1 MLIGWFEMTA
11 IPGPGFALSKPAG
24 VGAGATDHAGLRR
37 IGSQV
42 ALAAGC
48 LALALAV
55 LLPTYVYHHVAVLP
69 DDPQTEQ
76 DQVATDATALVPDVQ
91 IPAGAQVMH
100 NVVARITT
108 YIAEAPGGSKKGSV
122 VWQLATTTN
131 IDGQGL
137 LDARV
142 ETISLDRQT
151 AEPTNCCGDKLV
163 TSQEDPKGVPLHHQG
178 YLTFP
183 FNVQKHSY
191 PVWDVQLNRERPAT
205 YQGEERRDGFR
216 TYRFRA
222 SNEWTKIGTQ
232 EVPGALFGLS
242 APSVVADSEYADT
255 RTYWIE
261 PASGSVVGLHENLQQ
276 RLTYQGHSVTALS
289 ADLDSPR
296 LSGDILQQTRSGA
309 RWLPWLRG
317 RASIVLVLLGLA
329 LIGLWA
335 FVTFAPAGR
344 RFTNR
349 PGGGSAERTE
359 FAEQPTVPFPERP
372 VPERPADHGPDQTT
386 ESENSR

>member
-1 MLIGWFEMTA
+1 MLIGRFEMTA
-11 IPGPGFALSKPAG
+11 ISGPGFALPEPA
-24 VGAGATDHAGLRR
+24 GAGAGTTDHAGPRW

-55 LLPTYVYHHVAVLP
+55 LLPTYVYHHLAVLP
-69 DDPQTEQ
+69 DDPQQEQ
-76 DQVATDATALVPDVQ
+76 VQIATGATALVPNVQ

-100 NVVARITT
+100 DVVVRIST
-108 YIAEAPGGSKKGSV
+108 YIAAAPDASEGGSV
-122 VWQLATTTN
+122 VWQLATTTSV
-131 IDGQGL
+131 DGQGL

-142 ETISLDRQT
+142 ETVSLDPRT
-151 AEPTNCCGDKLV
+151 AEPTNCCGDRLV
-163 TSQEDPKGVPLHHQG
+163 TSQEDPEGVALRHQG
-178 YLTFP
+178 YLAFP
-183 FNVQKHSY
+183 FDVQKHSY
-191 PVWDVQLNRERPAT
+191 PVWDVQLNRARTAA
-205 YQGEERRDGFR
+205 YQGEENRDGFR

-222 SNEWTKIGTQ
+222 SNEWTKVGTQ

-261 PASGSVVGLHENLQQ
+261 PASGSVVGLRENLRQ
-276 RLTYQGHSVTALS
+276 RLTYQGHSVTALT

-317 RASIVLVLLGLA
+317 RASIVLVILGLA
-329 LIGLWA
+329 LIGFWA
-335 FVTFAPAGR
+335 FVMFAA
-344 RFTNR
+344 
-349 PGGGSAERTE
+349 
-359 FAEQPTVPFPERP
+359 
-372 VPERPADHGPDQTT
+372 RPADGPGRTT
-386 ESENSR
+386 ESDNLG